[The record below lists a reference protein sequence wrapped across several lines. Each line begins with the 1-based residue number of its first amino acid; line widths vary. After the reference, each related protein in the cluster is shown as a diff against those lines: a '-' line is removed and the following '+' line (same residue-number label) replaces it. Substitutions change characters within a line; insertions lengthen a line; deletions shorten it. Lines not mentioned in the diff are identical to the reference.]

1 MPLSFFLFLFI
12 IQNQNRKESKMGFF
26 EKLLN
31 TIRPTNSLNLKLEV
45 KEDISSLTVPKGNI
59 KYSAQKIANLVSN
72 SFNSREAAIQFVL
85 EELDIAQNGNT
96 RERMF
101 VINSGVN
108 HNLYNDSIANFNQKN
123 NVQLEEVDDACKQL
137 SDLLDILKGSK
148 SFKIQFRL
156 ATVDQIMRKY
166 NIGKYE
172 LMESHEN
179 TTAATKDA

>member
-1 MPLSFFLFLFI
+1 
-12 IQNQNRKESKMGFF
+12 MGFF

-31 TIRPTNSLNLKLEV
+31 AIRPTSSPDLKLTGE
-45 KEDISSLTVPKGNI
+45 EDISSLTVPKDDI
-59 KYSAQKIANLVSN
+59 ECSAKKIAVLVSN
-72 SFNSREAAIQFVL
+72 SFTSRETAIQFVL
-85 EELDIAQNGNT
+85 EELDVAQNGNT

-101 VINSGVN
+101 VVNSGIDPK
-108 HNLYNDSIANFNQKN
+108 LYNDSIANFNQENRVK
-123 NVQLEEVDDACKQL
+123 LEEVDDAFKQL

-156 ATVDQIMRKY
+156 ATLDKIMRKY

-172 LMESHEN
+172 LMESHEK

>member
-1 MPLSFFLFLFI
+1 
-12 IQNQNRKESKMGFF
+12 MGFF

-31 TIRPTNSLNLKLEV
+31 TIRSSNSPNLKLEG
-45 KEDISSLTVPKGNI
+45 DISSLTIPKGNI
-59 KYSAQKIANLVSN
+59 KYSAQKIADLISG
-72 SFNSREAAIQFVL
+72 SFNSREAAVQFVL

-101 VINSGVN
+101 VIDSGVDHKRYN
-108 HNLYNDSIANFNQKN
+108 HSIENFDQKN
-123 NVQLEEVDDACKQL
+123 RVKLEEVDDACKQL
-137 SDLLDILKGSK
+137 SDLLDILNGSK

-172 LMESHEN
+172 LMESP
-179 TTAATKDA
+179 

>member
-1 MPLSFFLFLFI
+1 
-12 IQNQNRKESKMGFF
+12 MGFF

-31 TIRPTNSLNLKLEV
+31 TIRSTSSLNLKLAER
-45 KEDISSLTVPKGNI
+45 DHTFSLTVPKDEI
-59 KYSAQKIANLVSN
+59 ECSAKKIADLVSN
-72 SFNSREAAIQFVL
+72 SFTSREAAIQFVL
-85 EELDIAQNGNT
+85 EELDVAQNGNT

-101 VINSGVN
+101 VKNSGVE
-108 HNLYNDSIANFNQKN
+108 HNLYNNSIANFDQKN
-123 NVQLEEVDDACKQL
+123 RVKLEEVDDACEQL

-156 ATVDQIMRKY
+156 ATVDKIMRKY

-172 LMESHEN
+172 IMESHEK